1 MFPVISTPRK
11 SKPFIASS
19 VTLSPS
25 LPPPLVLPSEVRRHS
40 ITNAQQS
47 RSKSNSPSRI
57 GPGHIPPT
65 SKVVTHT
72 PTRAFH
78 TPITSTVSG
87 PVKIKTTPPSVNN
100 STQPARTPR
109 RQHVSNPPAPPP
121 VVTPEKLS
129 FGKKLRKAFSFG
141 KKKPADR
148 AATMSG
154 SNQPPNFGQHQHTKT
169 KSMTLTSANR
179 NITQRHTMTS
189 PPSVADFS
197 GFSSVLER
205 PRLPSKSSFAADDKS
220 SIHSSASFSSIS
232 KLKRMG
238 NQLGKDT
245 KSLFNRNNQI
255 SSQVDSLA
263 VASATTTLVPKTAV
277 STPSD
282 SAASAIVPHVVS
294 DTEKPTGSV
303 PIKITLSD
311 SQPDQTAEKNGSGS
325 ESDEDLNAADTV
337 FPKNLDSVAVETI
350 RSSLERSK
358 SLERRRS
365 RRSTRSVKST
375 DSGKRQSSVIPNAL
389 EVHVPSSSASISDP
403 DKIKKHMPAHGILKE
418 LNTSPS
424 TMNGFNLAGDSG
436 LDPKIKKYKSS
447 LKRPNS
453 SNSISQLV
461 GPHPDVIPRAY
472 SSNSI
477 SMRRTSRS
485 TTPSAAIIGNP
496 GSVVKF
502 SSRIVIYDTYD
513 SLDYDRRAE
522 ISTCN
527 RLNPTLARQI
537 REELN
542 SFKMEMEVHESSR
555 IFTHYY

>member
-1 MFPVISTPRK
+1 MNGSIQP
-11 SKPFIASS
+11 
-19 VTLSPS
+19 PS
-25 LPPPLVLPSEVRRHS
+25 L
-40 ITNAQQS
+40 
-47 RSKSNSPSRI
+47 
-57 GPGHIPPT
+57 
-65 SKVVTHT
+65 
-72 PTRAFH
+72 
-78 TPITSTVSG
+78 
-87 PVKIKTTPPSVNN
+87 
-100 STQPARTPR
+100 
-109 RQHVSNPPAPPP
+109 
-121 VVTPEKLS
+121 
-129 FGKKLRKAFSFG
+129 
-141 KKKPADR
+141 
-148 AATMSG
+148 
-154 SNQPPNFGQHQHTKT
+154 GQHQHTKT
-169 KSMTLTSANR
+169 KSMTLTSANP
-179 NITQRHTMTS
+179 NITQRHTTPSS
-189 PPSVADFS
+189 PSLADFS

-205 PRLPSKSSFAADDKS
+205 PRLPSKGSFAADDKS
-220 SIHSSASFSSIS
+220 SIHSSGSLSSIS

-245 KSLFNRNNQI
+245 KSLFNRGSQI
-255 SSQVDSLA
+255 RSQVDSRA
-263 VASATTTLVPKTAV
+263 VASATTTVMPKAAANN
-277 STPSD
+277 PSD
-282 SAASAIVPHVVS
+282 SAASANVSHVVS
-294 DTEKPTGSV
+294 DKTAGSV
-303 PIKITLSD
+303 PIKITLFD
-311 SQPDQTAEKNGSGS
+311 GQPDQTAEKSGSGS

-389 EVHVPSSSASISDP
+389 EVHVPSSSASMSDP
-403 DKIKKHMPAHGILKE
+403 EKIKKHMPAHGILKE
-418 LNTSPS
+418 LNTSPKN
-424 TMNGFNLAGDSG
+424 MNLGLNLAGDSG
-436 LDPKIKKYKSS
+436 LDPEIKKYKSS

-461 GPHPDVIPRAY
+461 GPHLDVIPRAY

-485 TTPSAAIIGNP
+485 TIPGAAIIGNP

-527 RLNPTLARQI
+527 RLNPALARQI

-555 IFTHYY
+555 IFTHFY